1 MLYWQ
6 DVHEETREELILIE
20 FRSFFVLYNLKNKE
34 TTKHFYPSFHLVDVL
49 NLSKKHK
56 ISNAMVD

>member
-1 MLYWQ
+1 MCTKRSRQ
-6 DVHEETREELILIE
+6 FTEELILIE

-49 NLSKKHK
+49 NMSKKHK